1 MATTTCPYCNIE
13 VRESA
18 IEAEDGCCPE
28 CGAQIS
34 GVRSLLDD
42 PDVDY
47 SEYDDEN
54 DDVFSDLDDEEDDGH
69 DFSRRDLD
77 DDDIFGD
84 DELGE
89 GFDEDLDDE
98 FGDLDDDFD
107 DDFDLDEDNE
117 DI

>member
-1 MATTTCPYCNIE
+1 M
-13 VRESA
+13 
-18 IEAEDGCCPE
+18 
-28 CGAQIS
+28 
-34 GVRSLLDD
+34 
-42 PDVDY
+42 
-47 SEYDDEN
+47 
-54 DDVFSDLDDEEDDGH
+54 DDEEDDGH